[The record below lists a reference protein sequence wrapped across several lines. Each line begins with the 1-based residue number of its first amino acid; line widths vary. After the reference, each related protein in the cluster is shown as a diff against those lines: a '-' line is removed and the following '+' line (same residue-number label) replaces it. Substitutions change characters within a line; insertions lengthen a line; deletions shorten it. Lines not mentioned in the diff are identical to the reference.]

1 MFEQI
6 ARAAPLLARH
16 ASAYGD
22 LIATDGLTAWQAFA
36 RRLWVGVALAIAVL
50 MAILLSCAW
59 LIALAWDSPDRL
71 EVIGALAGFFL
82 LVSLIAGIVLYV
94 LQTRPM
100 PLLNQ
105 TQQEWDKDRLL
116 IEDLFPGTP
125 GELRSQD
132 AISTLAATRAAL
144 RILFQSDQPA
154 QAVPPDTF
162 PRSKTFRWALSRPVS
177 RLMGSGTLSGAVVRI
192 LLTRFVGTWLMGR
205 RS

>member
-1 MFEQI
+1 MFERI

-22 LIATDGLTAWQAFA
+22 LIAHDGLTAWQAFA
-36 RRLWVGVALAIAVL
+36 RRLWVGVVLAMATL

-59 LIALAWDSPDRL
+59 LIARAWDSPDRL
-71 EVIGALAGFFL
+71 GVIGALAGFFL

-100 PLLNQ
+100 PLLHQ
-105 TQQEWDKDRLL
+105 TRQEWDKDRLL

-125 GELRSQD
+125 GDLRSQD
-132 AISTLAATRAAL
+132 PVSTLAGTRAEI
-144 RILFQSDQPA
+144 RILFQSEQSV
-154 QAVPPDTF
+154 QTVPPDTF

-177 RLMGSGTLSGAVVRI
+177 RLVGSGTLSGAVMRM
-192 LLTRFVGTWLMGR
+192 LLARFVGTWLLGR